1 MGIFDK
7 QNMYSEDQA
16 ITASAVSTN
25 VIDHTIAGIG
35 EGEPI
40 EVIVKVTAAFATLT
54 SLVVTLQTDSDEAF
68 GTAQNVLAT
77 AAIPAASLVAGYEF
91 RISTMPSN
99 MLRYT
104 RLSYTVAGSDAT
116 AGTIW
121 AGLAVD
127 RSTV

>member
-40 EVIVKVTAAFATLT
+40 EIICKVTADFATLT
-54 SLVVTLQTDSDEAF
+54 SLVVTLQTDSAEGF
-68 GTAQNVLAT
+68 GTVVNVVAT
-77 AAIPAASLVAGYEF
+77 PAIAAASLVAGYEF
-91 RISTMPSN
+91 RLSTLPGNLS
-99 MLRYT
+99 RYT